1 MDDTMLRV
9 PPHRLRVRY
18 AETDQMG
25 VAHHAAYLPW
35 LEEARIVALGQLG
48 FAYRRCEEQGL
59 FMPVHALEISY
70 RRPLRFD
77 DVVEI
82 RTQIAAQGRT
92 RLCFTSTL
100 HRDEVLIANAVVSVA
115 ATDAQGRVCRLPEA
129 LMSAIGG

>member
-1 MDDTMLRV
+1 MDDSARHL

-48 FAYRRCEEQGL
+48 FAYRHCEEQGL

-77 DVVEI
+77 DEVEI
-82 RTQIAAQGRT
+82 RTWIAALGRT

-100 HRDEVLIANAVVSVA
+100 HRDDDLIAEAVVRVA
-115 ATDAQGRVCRLPEA
+115 ATDTGGRICRLPEA
-129 LMSAIGG
+129 LLTAIAC

>member
-1 MDDTMLRV
+1 MDTPPKTV

-35 LEEARIVALGQLG
+35 LEEARIIALGELG

-59 FMPVHALEISY
+59 FMPVHCLEISY

-77 DVVEI
+77 DEVEI
-82 RTQIAAQGRT
+82 HTRITAQGRT
-92 RLCFTSTL
+92 ALCFMSTL
-100 HRDEVLIANAVVSVA
+100 HHADSLIAEARVQVV
-115 ATDAQGRVCRLPEA
+115 ATDAQGRVCRLPAELLQVIA
-129 LMSAIGG
+129 A